1 MNLQPMR
8 IKQIY
13 ITTLESINSLTKF
26 PFVPLKPFFHHSPL
40 KNTPS
45 QAYSWLGLTPIAK
58 FG

>member
-26 PFVPLKPFFHHSPL
+26 PFLLTIDSNTNWLLKV
-40 KNTPS
+40 
-45 QAYSWLGLTPIAK
+45 G
-58 FG
+58 